1 MKTFFDSL
9 NRIFKAPLLKTLFI
23 VLMFFSFAFW
33 GTINNEKVIA
43 GDCANYETT
52 YSSPSG
58 GSYSGGVFTITN
70 ESQAVMYVHL
80 ESKSGVLFHLYVYV
94 DDVLVLDKGSEYTF
108 AWNMYCNNFPRIYIG
123 SSITSKSIGY
133 LDHEDYFYTDVK
145 LPYSL
150 VKHGSV
156 VKVKAEINLGG
167 YKTFSFTVKDG
178 KGPSA
183 PSVSNPNANKWA
195 LPGYT
200 ISWSGASDSFSG
212 LSKYQYTN
220 IINGSNDGWKDLP
233 SGGSDTWTA
242 ERNNDVCFRGVDKAG
257 NAGSQTCTRVKID
270 NTAPSSSLSIT
281 NSSGGNWTNA
291 DLTLKITG
299 GADSGTYQS
308 GFSKY
313 QYSYDGSS
321 WTDGSGWTKS
331 GNTWTGTWSAERNT
345 TVWFRVC
352 DAVGKCSS
360 TSSTTTTVKIDKTA
374 PSKPTLTNTS
384 NGNWTNTTVKITPS
398 GGSDTGSVQSG
409 FSTYKYSTS
418 ASGTYSSTSGTKSF
432 TTEQNTTYYYKS
444 CDVAG
449 NCSSYASTGVK
460 IDKTNPNGSISI
472 SNTSGGNWTNQSV
485 TITVTGATDT
495 AHASVNS
502 GIKYYT
508 YSYDNSDWADP
519 SIFGSS
525 SGEYNNSSGAT
536 DTWASEG
543 DRKVYFRA
551 CDNAGNCT
559 NYGESYTTLIRIDTT
574 APSGTFKIENSSGGN
589 WTNQNVTVKAYGMKD
604 PLSNGVSSGLSV
616 YKWKDV
622 SGWYSYGTYNFYT
635 QSDIGNQASGYAM
648 SMWDSDVYFTLQA
661 IVCDNAGNCTSSA
674 STTQLKIDKTAPS
687 SSINLVN
694 SSGGNWINSD
704 VTVTISGGTDT
715 GGAQSGFSKYQYSY
729 DNSVWYEDWTTPG
742 ATTVGIWSAER
753 DTIVYF
759 RVCDAVGNCSSSS
772 SSTTYIR
779 IDRTA
784 PSTYFSMTN
793 SSGGNWTN
801 QQVVITLS
809 GATDLGTYKSGFNR
823 FEYKEGSGSWKSD
836 WEYPG
841 ITTKGDW
848 EAQADMYV
856 YFRVCDNAGN
866 CSGQSD
872 ISTRIRIDLTAP
884 SSSIS
889 IDNSSGE
896 NWTNQDVWI
905 TLSGGVDQGTYQS
918 GFSKYQYR
926 YDSTGWGEI
935 GGTHN
940 GNIWSDYWSAERN
953 EVVYFRVCDVA
964 GNCSAAS
971 SSTTL
976 VKIDK
981 TGPNG
986 TINITN
992 TSGGNWTNQSVTITV
1007 TGATD
1012 TAHASVNS
1020 GIKYYTYSYDNS
1032 DWADPS
1038 IFGSSSG
1045 EYNNSSG
1052 ATDTWASEGDRK
1064 VYFRACDNAGNCTNY
1079 GESYTTLIRIDTTAP
1094 SGTFKIENSSGGNW
1108 TNQNVTVKAYGMKD
1122 PLSNGVSS
1130 GLSVYKWKDVSGWY
1144 SYGTYNFYTHSN
1156 INDQT
1161 NGYALVSWDSEINFT
1176 FQVVVCDNA
1185 GNCTNAS
1192 STTNIKIDK
1201 TAPGGTMSISNTSGG
1216 NWTNQPVTITA
1227 SGIVEQGQSYLQS
1240 GMRHYRYSYDGTNW
1254 YYENFGT
1261 GTGEYNNSNGVIDT
1275 WAADRDSTVYIVGC
1289 DNAGNCSSYSS
1300 TLIRID
1306 TVAPEGTLGIYNDS
1320 NGNWTNQ
1327 NVFVQVG
1334 GASDPTVNG
1343 ARSGIKQYD
1352 WSNGSGWN
1360 KFYTQYN
1367 VNSSSGYG
1375 NAIWSGETDFTL
1387 TPRVCDNAGNCLVG
1401 TTTTQIRIDKTKPSD
1416 SFYIGN
1422 NSGGNWVNTSVQINL
1437 SGATDLGTYQ
1447 SGIRHFRYRY
1457 DTGTT
1462 WYYDWT
1468 LDYGASAA
1476 GVWWADRDNYIYIIA
1491 CDNAGNC
1498 TDESESRKTRIR
1510 IDTVSPTAI
1519 VSVDKTKKT
1528 AIINFTD
1535 NISIDNNNAKIG
1547 KNYSYFMSENS
1558 NVNVT
1563 TIGNSWITPSGTKG
1577 VGYDEVMH
1585 VSHKGYYIYVKVPN
1599 SYADHVGNNI
1609 SKSSNAYSTAISG
1622 YTVFREYIEIGKDE
1636 TSNSTSTIAP
1646 SDINNKLATS
1656 SNSDKVQI
1664 TLIDR
1669 MLVVTFDSE
1678 DTSNLSFDIAGIN
1691 TYLANAGYKILAL
1704 NDNFSYNFEASY
1716 VYHNV
1721 LVTENKSSSVKNEI
1735 LDLVILINAPTV
1747 KTGNAS
1753 TSVVGQGDELGN
1765 IAVAFTSDI
1774 PFTVDTQITLN
1785 GELVKKVDTN
1795 RPGVYEMRYI
1805 AKDEMGRV
1813 NKVYRSIVV
1822 NENKENIVVE
1832 EIKEEIEVKETLEVS
1847 VLPVE
1852 VKVETSSSRKVV
1864 ENVQVEM
1871 IIENKE
1877 EVKSYKKKERKN
1889 KAKKDIKGTF
1899 KLFSKWFFKVYDG

>member
-1 MKTFFDSL
+1 MYVRNGGVFAMKTFFDSL

-23 VLMFFSFAFW
+23 VFMFFSFAFW

-313 QYSYDGSS
+313 QYSYDGSN
-321 WTDGSGWTKS
+321 WNDGSGWTKS

-525 SGEYNNSSGAT
+525 SGEYNNSSGAI
-536 DTWASEG
+536 DTWS
-543 DRKVYFRA
+543 
-551 CDNAGNCT
+551 
-559 NYGESYTTLIRIDTT
+559 
-574 APSGTFKIENSSGGN
+574 
-589 WTNQNVTVKAYGMKD
+589 
-604 PLSNGVSSGLSV
+604 
-616 YKWKDV
+616 
-622 SGWYSYGTYNFYT
+622 
-635 QSDIGNQASGYAM
+635 
-648 SMWDSDVYFTLQA
+648 
-661 IVCDNAGNCTSSA
+661 
-674 STTQLKIDKTAPS
+674 
-687 SSINLVN
+687 
-694 SSGGNWINSD
+694 
-704 VTVTISGGTDT
+704 
-715 GGAQSGFSKYQYSY
+715 
-729 DNSVWYEDWTTPG
+729 
-742 ATTVGIWSAER
+742 
-753 DTIVYF
+753 
-759 RVCDAVGNCSSSS
+759 
-772 SSTTYIR
+772 
-779 IDRTA
+779 
-784 PSTYFSMTN
+784 
-793 SSGGNWTN
+793 
-801 QQVVITLS
+801 
-809 GATDLGTYKSGFNR
+809 
-823 FEYKEGSGSWKSD
+823 
-836 WEYPG
+836 
-841 ITTKGDW
+841 
-848 EAQADMYV
+848 
-856 YFRVCDNAGN
+856 
-866 CSGQSD
+866 
-872 ISTRIRIDLTAP
+872 
-884 SSSIS
+884 
-889 IDNSSGE
+889 
-896 NWTNQDVWI
+896 
-905 TLSGGVDQGTYQS
+905 
-918 GFSKYQYR
+918 
-926 YDSTGWGEI
+926 
-935 GGTHN
+935 
-940 GNIWSDYWSAERN
+940 
-953 EVVYFRVCDVA
+953 
-964 GNCSAAS
+964 
-971 SSTTL
+971 
-976 VKIDK
+976 
-981 TGPNG
+981 
-986 TINITN
+986 
-992 TSGGNWTNQSVTITV
+992 
-1007 TGATD
+1007 
-1012 TAHASVNS
+1012 
-1020 GIKYYTYSYDNS
+1020 
-1032 DWADPS
+1032 
-1038 IFGSSSG
+1038 
-1045 EYNNSSG
+1045 
-1052 ATDTWASEGDRK
+1052 SEGDRK

-1185 GNCTNAS
+1185 GNCTNSS

-1437 SGATDLGTYQ
+1437 SGATDVGTYQ

-1468 LDYGASAA
+1468 VDYGASAA

-1528 AIINFTD
+1528 AIINFRD

-1547 KNYSYFMSENS
+1547 KDYSYFMSENS

-1747 KTGNAS
+1747 KTGNAG
-1753 TSVVGQGDELGN
+1753 TRVVGQGDELGN

-1822 NENKENIVVE
+1822 NENEENIVAE
-1832 EIKEEIEVKETLEVS
+1832 EIKEEIDVKETLEVS

-1852 VKVETSSSRKVV
+1852 AKVETNSSRKVV
-1864 ENVQVEM
+1864 EDVQVEM
-1871 IIENKE
+1871 RIENKE